1 MALTDTT
8 LRNARPREKPFRL
21 NDGKGLLFV
30 VNPNGAKYWRYR
42 YEYHGRENMVSL
54 GVYPAVS
61 LVRARELHAAARK
74 LLAQDIDPARDKAAK
89 AEGRKI
95 SFRDIAEEWLHLQ
108 RSRLTTSTQKKARWM
123 LDTFVYPEIG
133 ARPLVD
139 IKAPDVLAM
148 LRLIETKGF
157 NETAKRVKQRC
168 SQIFRYAIATG
179 RTENDPTV
187 ALRGALA
194 PVISKNHAGITEPA
208 KIGELLYAID
218 GYTGHPV
225 VKAAMK
231 LSALT
236 FVRPGELKN
245 ALWAEFDL
253 GRREWR
259 ISAERMK
266 MREEHIVPL
275 SPQAVAVLTELLSY
289 RGDSH
294 YLLPSVWSDRR
305 PISENTVNLALRRLG
320 YSNDQMTAHGF
331 RTTASTQ
338 LNELGYPPDII
349 ELQLAHRDRNKVR
362 ASYNKALK
370 LDERSRMMCE
380 WADYLDQL
388 RIEASSRSQP
398 ARAVITTDQNSTAP
412 QQRRDSRSP
421 TEDRTPI
428 AAAVESIKPP
438 ALQVRLSGQR
448 ARAHSH
454 DQGSANR
461 AHKLAGGGAPR
472 SLVQPLGA
480 KRSRHG

>member
-8 LRNARPREKPFRL
+8 LRNARPREKVYRL

-30 VNPNGAKYWRYR
+30 VNPIGTKYWRFR
-42 YEYHGRENMVSL
+42 YEFHGRENMVSL
-54 GVYPAVS
+54 GPYPQVS
-61 LVRARELHAAARK
+61 LVQARALHAEARK
-74 LLAQDIDPARDKAAK
+74 LLARGIDPARDKAAK
-89 AEGRKI
+89 AEGRKVC
-95 SFRDIAEEWLHLQ
+95 FKDIAEEWLHLQ
-108 RSRLTTSTQKKARWM
+108 RTRLTTSTQKKARWM

-133 ARPLVD
+133 SRPLVD
-139 IKAPDVLAM
+139 LRAPDILAM
-148 LRLIETKGF
+148 LRQIESKGF

-194 PVISKNHAGITEPA
+194 PVVSKNHAGITEPA
-208 KIGELLYAID
+208 RIGELMLAID

-245 ALWAEFDL
+245 ALWTEIDL

-275 SPQAVAVLTELLSY
+275 SPQAMSVITELLSY
-289 RGDSH
+289 RGESK
-294 YLLPSVWSDRR
+294 YLLPSVWTDHR
-305 PISENTVNLALRRLG
+305 PISENTVNLALRRMG

-338 LNELGYPPDII
+338 LNELGYPPDVI

-370 LDERSRMMCE
+370 LEERTRMMCE

-388 RIEASSRSQP
+388 RTAAAHRAIVINSVSTTATAPTEKLAFARKVDTRPTHGFRSVPSVPSPVRGTQPIGSEQVKQSTPNNAHAGASDD
-398 ARAVITTDQNSTAP
+398 AGVTDQK
-412 QQRRDSRSP
+412 RR
-421 TEDRTPI
+421 
-428 AAAVESIKPP
+428 
-438 ALQVRLSGQR
+438 R
-448 ARAHSH
+448 A
-454 DQGSANR
+454 
-461 AHKLAGGGAPR
+461 
-472 SLVQPLGA
+472 
-480 KRSRHG
+480 

>member
-1 MALTDTT
+1 MALTDIT
-8 LRNARPREKPFRL
+8 LRSARPREKAYKL

-30 VNPNGAKYWRYR
+30 VNPTGAKYWRFR

-54 GVYPAVS
+54 GPYPQVS
-61 LVRARELHAAARK
+61 LVQARALHAEARK
-74 LLAQDIDPARDKAAK
+74 LLAQGVDPAREKATKAA
-89 AEGRKI
+89 GRKI
-95 SFRDIAEEWLHLQ
+95 SFKDVAEEWLHLQ
-108 RSRLTTSTQKKARWM
+108 RERLTASTQKKARWM

-133 ARPLVD
+133 SWPLVD
-139 IKAPDVLAM
+139 IRAPDMLAM
-148 LRLIETKGF
+148 LRQIEAKGF

-194 PVISKNHAGITEPA
+194 PVVAKHHAGITEPA
-208 KIGELLYAID
+208 KIGELTLAID
-218 GYTGHPV
+218 AYTGHPV

-245 ALWAEFDL
+245 ALWAEIDL

-275 SPQAVAVLTELLSY
+275 SPQAMAVITELLSY
-289 RGDSH
+289 RGESQ
-294 YLLPSVWSDRR
+294 YLLPSVWTDHR
-305 PISENTVNLALRRLG
+305 PISENTINLALRRMG

-338 LNELGYPPDII
+338 LNELGYPPDVI

-370 LDERSRMMCE
+370 LEERSRMMCE

-388 RIEASSRSQP
+388 RAAAAQRPRPNVVGLSGAASMAKPVLTSRSDTRSNQRFNP
-398 ARAVITTDQNSTAP
+398 VASGSEDQAFIQRNPQRPTVSAADPPQSTD
-412 QQRRDSRSP
+412 
-421 TEDRTPI
+421 DRNRTV
-428 AAAVESIKPP
+428 AT
-438 ALQVRLSGQR
+438 
-448 ARAHSH
+448 
-454 DQGSANR
+454 DANR
-461 AHKLAGGGAPR
+461 RRA
-472 SLVQPLGA
+472 
-480 KRSRHG
+480 